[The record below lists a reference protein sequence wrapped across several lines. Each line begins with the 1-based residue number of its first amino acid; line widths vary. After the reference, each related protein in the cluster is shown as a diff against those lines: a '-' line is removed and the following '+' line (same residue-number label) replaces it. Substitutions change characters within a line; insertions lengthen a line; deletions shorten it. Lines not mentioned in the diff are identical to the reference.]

1 MSALYIVGT
10 VIAVALAI
18 YLFVAML
25 SPESF
30 E

>member
-1 MSALYIVGT
+1 MSWLYIVGT

-25 SPESF
+25 KPESF